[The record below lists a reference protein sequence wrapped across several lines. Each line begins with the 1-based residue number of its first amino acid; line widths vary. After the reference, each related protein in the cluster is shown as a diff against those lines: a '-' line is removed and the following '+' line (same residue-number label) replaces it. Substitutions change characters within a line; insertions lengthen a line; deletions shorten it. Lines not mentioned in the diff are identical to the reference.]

1 MQSDDYLAQELSDLN
16 EAVRAQTAGLTQL
29 MRYVVQQQGMLKEIL
44 AAITA
49 PEPEEPSP
57 LVKLILRLNESI
69 ESQATTLTRIE
80 RAVAGPASR

>member
-1 MQSDDYLAQELSDLN
+1 MQSDDYLAQELADLN

-80 RAVAGPASR
+80 RAVAGPAGR

>member
-29 MRYVVQQQGMLKEIL
+29 MRYVIQQQGMLKEIL

-49 PEPEEPSP
+49 PEPQEPSP
-57 LVKLILRLNESI
+57 LVKLILRLNKSI
-69 ESQATTLTRIE
+69 EGQADALARIE
-80 RAVAGPASR
+80 AAVVGPAGR